1 MKPLSNKQK
10 KEVVYDLEKLTYWQ
24 VAMKSGIDKYYKRKN
39 SAIDFIRK
47 VYLDVKSR
55 PQSFGISQEKLEAV
69 QKALDSRNLRL
80 QRGEIMIKPNQTPEV
95 PKDDLTTLDTKALV
109 TRAKKSSWVLLNK
122 KLDMIDKSPKALKMV
137 QVGTLAQVAG
147 IVFDKGQIA
156 KGEATEHV
164 LLRAKIDDSLT
175 NEQKL
180 ELILSQREKIITQ
193 KPDEVK

>member
-10 KEVVYDLEKLTYWQ
+10 KEVVYDLETLTYWQ

-55 PQSFGISQEKLEAV
+55 PQSFDISQETLDKV
-69 QKALDSRNLRL
+69 QKALDNRNLRL
-80 QRGEIMIKPNQTPEV
+80 QRGEIMIKSNQTPEV
-95 PKDDLTTLDTKALV
+95 PKEDLNLLDTKELV
-109 TRAKKSSWVLLNK
+109 ARAKKGSWVLLNK
-122 KLDMIDKSPKALKMV
+122 KLDMIDKSPKALKLV
-137 QVGTLAQVAG
+137 QIGSLAQVAG

-156 KGEATEHV
+156 QGEATEHV